1 MRDLRS
7 SSEID
12 PTGNRAEDDCANLM
26 LNKQICG

>member
-12 PTGNRAEDDCANLM
+12 TTGNRAEDDRSNLM
-26 LNKQICG
+26 LSKQICG